1 MKKNIFILFFLGII
15 SFASCSF
22 TDKKFEYTGD
32 KEKLLM
38 EIIQYM
44 VSRGHYDQQP
54 LDDAYS
60 KRVFKGYIQ
69 YLDPQK
75 RYFIQEDI
83 DEFKKSETKL
93 DDYLK
98 KMDISF
104 FTLTYNRLRQRIE
117 EANKLSQELLK
128 EKYEFTKN
136 ETIDLDYEKIPYT
149 KNKKQLRERWR
160 KLIKYS
166 ILSNLIIKQKEEKD
180 KKEKDANYTPKGD
193 KELTTEAVEATQ
205 KAFEEMFVSYKD
217 LPQ

>member
-1 MKKNIFILFFLGII
+1 
-15 SFASCSF
+15 
-22 TDKKFEYTGD
+22 
-32 KEKLLM
+32 M
-38 EIIQYM
+38 EIIHYM

-93 DDYLK
+93 DDDLK

-166 ILSNLIIKQKEEKD
+166 ILSNLLIKQKRRKQD
-180 KKEKDANYTPKGD
+180 KKRERCQLYP
-193 KELTTEAVEATQ
+193 
-205 KAFEEMFVSYKD
+205 
-217 LPQ
+217 